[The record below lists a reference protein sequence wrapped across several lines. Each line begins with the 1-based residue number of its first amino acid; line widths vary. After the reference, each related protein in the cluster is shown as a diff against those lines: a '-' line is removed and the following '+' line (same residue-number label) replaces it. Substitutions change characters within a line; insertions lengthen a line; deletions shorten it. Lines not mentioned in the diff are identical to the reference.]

1 MITPLLRRHVPC
13 RMRSQTQQI
22 AKNQLPIA
30 GFTLSFLPASLLAFP
45 PVSFLAFPPDSL
57 LSFPPALSGN
67 PEIAKN
73 RHGRILE
80 ILPFGRTSGQALL
93 CFSGRQRKAP
103 PTLTL
108 PLKGGGNREGLAVS
122 KGTRRHAPRRMRSQ
136 AQQIAKNQLPIAG
149 FTLSFPQVSLLSFPP
164 ALSGNPEIAKNRQFV
179 DLKKVASM
187 TEKEQSWK
195 EQ

>member
-1 MITPLLRRHVPC
+1 MITPLLRRHFPC
-13 RMRSQTQQI
+13 GMRSQTQQI
-22 AKNQLPIA
+22 AKNQLPAA
-30 GFTLSFLPASLLAFP
+30 GFTLSFP
-45 PVSFLAFPPDSL
+45 PVFL
-57 LSFPPALSGN
+57 LSFPPAFSGN
-67 PEIAKN
+67 PGIAKN

-80 ILPFGRTSGQALL
+80 TFPFERTSGQTSL

-149 FTLSFPQVSLLSFPP
+149 FTLSFPQVSFLSFPLVSLLSFPP
-164 ALSGNPEIAKNRQFV
+164 ALSGNPETAKNRQCV
-179 DLKKVASM
+179 DLKRVASM